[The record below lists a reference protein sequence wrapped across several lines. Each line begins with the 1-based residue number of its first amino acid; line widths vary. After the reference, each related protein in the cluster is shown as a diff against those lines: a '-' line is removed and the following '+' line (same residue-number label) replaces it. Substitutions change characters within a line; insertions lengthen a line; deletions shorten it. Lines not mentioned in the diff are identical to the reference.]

1 MPPKAPIGV
10 TRARADLPNG
20 ATSTPPTR
28 PARSARSNRRSIS
41 SPTIKSQLPALKL
54 SWGKTADTIVN
65 NGHTIQLNFAEGS
78 TLKLGDTTYKLLQVH
93 FHRPSEHLIGGKS
106 FPMEAHFVHRA
117 DSGGLAVVGVMFSEG
132 KPNAT
137 FGKIVATMPAKEG
150 PAVKADAA
158 INPNGLLPAKLGYY
172 RYPGSLTTPPC
183 SEVVEW
189 LVLTDPI
196 QVAAS
201 RCRGFRKTLSDECAP
216 GAEGQSPLRAA
227 VELSG
232 RLPVSPC
239 GRQVTHSQ
247 RIGTRRMRGLSPLRA
262 LLDPRAL
269 HAVRHLLSQGDD
281 GESYALR
288 ASAPSIMSTAFC
300 TPYTATNEPKRGP
313 FSWPSSTW

>member
-1 MPPKAPIGV
+1 M
-10 TRARADLPNG
+10 
-20 ATSTPPTR
+20 
-28 PARSARSNRRSIS
+28 NRRNLLKALAGLAACPICTTTGFAAEGAHWSYEGAGGPAKWGDLDAANKACS
-41 SPTIKSQLPALKL
+41 LGAQQSPINIVSPIKSQLPALKL

-78 TLKLGDTTYKLLQVH
+78 TLKLADTTYKLLQVH

-117 DSGGLAVVGVMFSEG
+117 DSGGLAVVGVMLSEG

-172 RYPGSLTTPPC
+172 RYEGSLTTPPC

-196 QVAAS
+196 QVAAGDVA
-201 RCRGFRKTLSDECAP
+201 GFTKLYPMNARPAQRDNRRYV
-216 GAEGQSPLRAA
+216 LR
-227 VELSG
+227 
-232 RLPVSPC
+232 
-239 GRQVTHSQ
+239 
-247 RIGTRRMRGLSPLRA
+247 
-262 LLDPRAL
+262 
-269 HAVRHLLSQGDD
+269 
-281 GESYALR
+281 
-288 ASAPSIMSTAFC
+288 
-300 TPYTATNEPKRGP
+300 
-313 FSWPSSTW
+313 SS